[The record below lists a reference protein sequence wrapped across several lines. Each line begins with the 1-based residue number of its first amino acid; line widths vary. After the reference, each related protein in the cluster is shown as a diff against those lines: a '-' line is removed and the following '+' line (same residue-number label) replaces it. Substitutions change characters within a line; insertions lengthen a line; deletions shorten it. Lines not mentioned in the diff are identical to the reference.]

1 MLPRGWLY
9 FFFSL
14 DPENTRTKA
23 FEIQVAPDS
32 MDREISVILKAEGPP
47 LSPNDG
53 TFQISPCRNC
63 RNTVITPMNVRKSWY
78 IGIYGGLTGAWVT
91 ARATIFG
98 EQSLHISN
106 CARDVS
112 KRVLRKW
119 KMHF

>member
-1 MLPRGWLY
+1 
-9 FFFSL
+9 
-14 DPENTRTKA
+14 
-23 FEIQVAPDS
+23 